1 VQTRSSTAGKK
12 QAEKSTKE
20 GKTTKD
26 KLLQK
31 QIATAKEVEQT
42 RELLL
47 KMVRL
52 LSSLCWAREKNDAYF
67 GHFICH

>member
-1 VQTRSSTAGKK
+1 VHTRSSTAGKK

-20 GKTTKD
+20 GKSTKD

-52 LSSLCWAREKNDAYF
+52 LSSLLLGMTKNDAHF